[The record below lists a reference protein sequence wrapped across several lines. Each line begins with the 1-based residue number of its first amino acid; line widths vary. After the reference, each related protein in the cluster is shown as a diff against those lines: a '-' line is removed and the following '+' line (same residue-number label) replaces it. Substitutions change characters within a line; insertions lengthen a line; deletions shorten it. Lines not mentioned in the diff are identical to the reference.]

1 MIRAI
6 LVERN
11 LHLRLKELAFV
22 RQCELH
28 VLDVES
34 AFYPHALVVGLYA
47 ENLVGLCV
55 EAFGMIEVFRAEE
68 QRQIVALLHDTLED
82 TDATEEDLRIFGE
95 DVVHA
100 VKLLTRAKRAGEEE
114 YVKNVLSDPMA
125 AVVKN
130 ADKISN
136 LYDSA
141 FSGIVGQ
148 VRSEKAKKFAKKYV
162 EKARKYYAHKFSPAL
177 DDAIEK
183 VDALLED
190 EYVRDWQTPNY
201 TREEMRI

>member
-1 MIRAI
+1 MNNITLNDL
-6 LVERN
+6 LVKLKEYNPDEVEIVKKAYEYADN
-11 LHLRLKELAFV
+11 LHSGQKRQSGEPYISHPLNVAYILA
-22 RQCELH
+22 EM
-28 VLDVES
+28 
-34 AFYPHALVVGLYA
+34 HADKDTICAG
-47 ENLVGLCV
+47 
-55 EAFGMIEVFRAEE
+55 
-68 QRQIVALLHDTLED
+68 LLHDTLED

-100 VKLLTRAKRAGEEE
+100 VKLLTRAKGADEEE
-114 YVKNVLSDPMA
+114 YVKNVLADPMA

>member
-1 MIRAI
+1 M
-6 LVERN
+6 
-11 LHLRLKELAFV
+11 
-22 RQCELH
+22 
-28 VLDVES
+28 
-34 AFYPHALVVGLYA
+34 
-47 ENLVGLCV
+47 
-55 EAFGMIEVFRAEE
+55 
-68 QRQIVALLHDTLED
+68 
-82 TDATEEDLRIFGE
+82 
-95 DVVHA
+95 HA
-100 VKLLTRAKRAGEEE
+100 VKLLTRAKGADEEE

-141 FSGIVGQ
+141 FSETVGQ